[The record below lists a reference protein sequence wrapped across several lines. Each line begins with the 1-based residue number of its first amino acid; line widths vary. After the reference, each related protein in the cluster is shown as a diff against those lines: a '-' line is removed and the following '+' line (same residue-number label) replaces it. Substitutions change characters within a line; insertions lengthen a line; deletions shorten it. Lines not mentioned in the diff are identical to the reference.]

1 MSLKSLLTF
10 NGYVDKVN
18 NFEDRNSGLEK
29 SSLAVFDIVK
39 DTNMEDIKARG
50 VYQGHQPPDIKANA
64 LGEDIMP
71 LDEILAKGEKLETAM
86 KDGWIYDWDT
96 ETFGVTD
103 EQLAEEIAK
112 SKIANHPG
120 INSSNIKTIQE
131 ANARGHIMTELY
143 MTKQRYMNGEPV
155 KMVNGEWV
163 PGKDRIEVFRITN
176 AKKIEDMKFLASV
189 AQTEPGAGALM
200 FNLERAA
207 GSYGDDIYGS
217 KHATYPN
224 MHNPNGD
231 IFNADAVHGG
241 IINTVD
247 HAQYIHG
254 TPEFN
259 KAGKQVLDEFL
270 KVVNSDNSVLESLN
284 GDKFDLPVIFNY
296 FKQAGINIDEAT
308 KNKIREN
315 HVDTQRLISATGFN
329 EVIYEDLN
337 TRKNQL
343 IAQSIALYKS
353 GNDEQAKTLEEEA
366 QSITLGITNE
376 HIAVAANSRGAK
388 IKPGSL
394 HVAREDV
401 GIMADGL
408 DVYRMPLLERI
419 NELKEASEKKV
430 GSSTSTL
437 YTANRA
443 VMFDGKSDI
452 FFSNTIGPDA
462 NTYNSV
468 GMESGH
474 TYKLNVYNLGKLDTD
489 LFKAA
494 GIEDM
499 ANKKLLEMEDQYENF
514 DGTRRKSYLVVD
526 SDKEIQSRILD
537 TGNVSTRP
545 ESKMSPQVIKETTEN
560 ALIDKARLEKSNWF
574 NVNSD
579 KGFKS
584 FEDYLGIFEDFRKGM
599 KEKGIG
605 TLFEKDKII
614 ETLSSF
620 NSPEDKAM
628 LKQLV
633 PGLFSTKK
641 GQEDK
646 MIQERVINFANLYD
660 DINANYDSYKL
671 LRDTVNE
678 KAGTV
683 REFSERVGID
693 NIKEGYFEHNKIKTA
708 MLYEAK
714 NNLDDEIIEH
724 EVDKDKIIERY
735 YQENQTA
742 TMDNK
747 VQKYADALR
756 QESNASSSDRLAT
769 ARKDLFEH
777 NFKFEFNT
785 SDQEIRE
792 MILGYTAVKEDAKS
806 MSQLDIIG
814 EGGKYTRIRTDNAKN
829 IESDLD
835 SLLNI
840 DSIKNKAIGSKKM
853 AREQYIKN
861 VAYDLSRRGIINSN
875 DYDKLI
881 SNTSINPYQKTTL
894 LSGMIH
900 KNRLEVESIAKE
912 ASGVNRNNFAENVL
926 GGINYGNITK
936 GDIEYKKNKLTEYVN
951 NLHMNVIKRP
961 ENNIETYLG
970 MNKSALINKHT
981 DNGRLSKEL
990 IDNISKGLEDVIPES
1005 FNSSPNAAQSE
1016 KVRQVMVNE
1025 FGWTKNNADLLID
1038 NVINNP
1044 ANDAFTYAGS
1054 GKKVKGGVTTLIKKI
1069 GDEGYLISA
1078 PKDRQLR
1085 IEQMLL
1091 EQKRYGYDLDE
1102 LKKVAM
1108 VYKLDK
1114 VDTKDGI
1121 REIRS
1126 SNASAKAITE
1136 SLVSSKKK
1144 GIMTYEIK
1152 DTIDESL
1159 IAFKRQYE
1167 LGLKQMSLGNI
1178 DKANSI
1184 VNTSRRVINE
1194 NKSRS
1199 STVITQGEHGY
1210 IKNQKL
1216 NVSDS
1221 MLNNKLDISD
1231 IVSTFDTVLEGENNP
1246 LRNSLNEAI
1255 GESSVNRLLDKVAT
1269 YHAKPY
1275 RANKLEFGNLDVG
1288 AKLWFALNTE
1298 QIADKLLGNGKFM
1311 ENADGMESV
1320 LKLMKEHGASLF
1332 LSKESG
1338 EASNGILNKIPT
1350 HSYVAGSYYS
1360 GASRPL
1366 INQVLNSKPITE
1378 ADMLSLANDN
1388 KTLGMGVK
1396 NIEELIDSEHLNIKF
1411 GRSFATDN
1419 FLKVETASASASL
1432 KGHQGFSAVMK
1443 YMDAK
1448 EWADS
1453 TNRVIG
1459 LTGEEDWAV
1468 RIMAEHD
1475 VTENEIKRIAEGI
1488 GNVTSIYEDSGA
1500 IDPSLARVFEQ
1511 RGVTVEEVKNV
1522 DKYIVGGT
1530 YKGKEII
1537 GVDGN
1542 KLHLQNKEKYFDV
1555 KVAFGYGEKAEL
1567 HAFNAQSVKD
1577 LAVASAIFKEITGG
1591 ASVVLNPSLVKH
1603 DAFNSMF
1610 TLYSNAITNNIS
1622 NNSDAQK
1629 VNDIFKKFMPD
1640 HEYKVEMHNNR
1651 YVLREGNRKVNA
1663 NFDAFKAFENIIDKV
1678 KGVNT
1683 DIKNSINTIEKEG
1696 KGFADFSLMSDN
1708 TIERPFEQT
1717 NEFERR
1723 GGAKINYR
1731 SQQAMG
1737 IFIGDDPLTEIS
1749 KYRTSING
1757 KSENV
1762 LQSLID
1768 SDIEQLMKNDGFV
1781 KDMKQA
1787 SNIGAAL
1794 LFSELHGNTKGLK
1807 AKTKDVELYKLYKD
1821 ISNKAKVV
1829 DLDLEQAVTR
1839 MTQID
1844 GENIPQAFSM
1854 FNKVDGKKE
1863 IVNAYKIK
1871 LDNVKLINPA
1881 YADLES
1887 INPITKEL
1895 VYKNTL
1901 KNKTVEEFARDNGI
1915 KKYVDEIYIP
1925 ALNSNRLPGGGR
1937 RILTDVQKSA
1947 ADLIN
1952 ALHQIKSGDYGDMSL
1967 NKMKDRANDLFES
1980 YQNSLRYEITDKNGF
1995 YKSNLNIRSEN
2006 SARFKMANI
2015 AAPVVDK
2022 NGQYLNTYFKDRAT
2036 KLVDGKVQ
2044 YRSVQVVNASDLF
2057 GDKVDK
2063 SFTNIGKQLIEENVA
2078 NDKELFGFLK
2088 KNKYAEGN
2096 TLEEMKA
2103 YLKANG
2109 NDGTFRNM
2117 GKEYLEQVGF
2127 NSLIMRDPAML
2138 STSYQTARTYVSNQI
2153 TKGST
2158 WIDAVS
2164 AKWMNADGDGD
2175 EINGFYHM
2183 LENRKKEGFKLR
2195 SNASKEAEALL
2206 TDINNRT
2213 NVNQA
2218 KFNELVSETAN
2229 EETRRAN
2236 KAARTL
2242 KGYFEQVSKIRES
2255 DFTDGGIINQDY
2267 IFGRTKVGNLLSRFL
2282 KGSIG
2287 QVSNPNY
2294 YLKAATSYYAGSRDN
2309 SVSSLK
2315 LQKNIQTMTDV
2326 TEQSLID
2333 VKSIKGLE
2341 EANSIA
2347 RLASSYRLN
2356 MDTLGMVGD
2365 KFKDDKFK
2373 AMTQMINDVGDLLVK
2388 KGHAEVDDELFGNS
2402 DKAILARNEMAER
2415 ILSGKAIRNDS
2426 KTTVEEILAD
2436 AYKVLQDEMAN
2447 KVFFDAA
2454 VRQTDLT
2461 IKGRERIPMFERN
2474 KRALSGIGIGESVA
2488 GRGKIFQE
2496 ANALNYMQHAPIVDN
2511 QILSIG
2517 DVIKSSNIDN
2527 NTTPG
2532 VFKVHSFFTDK
2543 DGNASLVLDDLSND
2557 SNRSR
2562 FSISGR
2568 NFDNVSKNLDGFKV
2582 LNKHANVNEV
2592 MQETHDKLFN
2602 KYSNKATSS
2611 LEGAAQVF
2619 NPHESNSVM
2628 NNEALEEV
2636 DKVYNK
2642 ERVEEFL
2649 SDVEII
2655 KNNKYASDK
2664 ELTNFR
2670 KNMNEALKNK
2680 GTADYRSTRKSEM
2693 LKFNRV
2699 SEGLKVS
2706 PGTFDKWS
2714 DSKFN
2719 NETRQAARDNYFFER
2734 DVQTIMNNSRYNLD
2748 ELKSHLNKTFDNLLK
2763 SEEFN
2768 KLDLETM
2775 SELKQTGINNIMNN
2789 FRTKDENSLKEIQG
2803 IFAKNMSNKTFK
2815 EKVLNMNL
2823 AKAVDIGET
2832 QTAMNMLGETVISYG
2847 NYSGYSINQLGA
2859 TKADEIL
2866 TQDYMLGVKDGI
2878 DQNIKA
2884 ETEKIIQRMKN
2895 LESKDGIIRVNPSEY
2910 IPKQLSEEYG
2920 NDYIG
2925 KLRKEMNESLK
2936 ARGAKSKEST
2946 GNFSANGIFNKA
2958 KTAFNELSS
2967 GKKKA
2972 LAAGAVAVSA
2982 LALMALGSS
2991 GEKTLYAN
2999 EDKYNKENRD
3009 EDTVKVKEPQA
3020 PQSSYDNIGNND
3032 NVPMSDSRFYSNQ
3045 NNGLSVNV
3053 SGDAPEGAAPGH
3065 ASNILE
3071 AMMGGSKANL
3081 NTSFNDSRS
3090 KGNDS
3095 DVNNMM
3101 SNATTY

>member
-29 SSLAVFDIVK
+29 SSLALFDIVK
-39 DTNMEDIKARG
+39 DTKMKNIKARG
-50 VYQGHQPPDIKANA
+50 VYQGHQPPDIKTNA

-71 LDEILAKGEKLETAM
+71 LDEILAKGEKLEGAM
-86 KDGWIYDWDT
+86 KDGWVFDWDT

-112 SKIANHPG
+112 SKIANNPG
-120 INSSNIKTIQE
+120 INSSNIETIKK

-143 MTKQRYMNGEPV
+143 MTKQKYINGEPV
-155 KMVNGEWV
+155 KMVNNQWV
-163 PGKDRIEVFRITN
+163 PGKERIEILRITN

-189 AQTEPGAGALM
+189 AQTEPGAGDLL
-200 FNLERAA
+200 FNLKRAA

-217 KHATYPN
+217 KLATYPT

-231 IFNADAVHGG
+231 IFNADAIHGG
-241 IINTVD
+241 ITNTVN
-247 HAQYIHG
+247 HAQYKYG

-259 KAGKQVLDEFL
+259 EAGQKVFDEFM
-270 KVVNSDNSVLESLN
+270 KVVNSDNSIFESLN

-308 KNKIREN
+308 KNKIKEN
-315 HVDTQRLISATGFN
+315 HVDAQRLMAATGFN

-343 IAQSIALYKS
+343 IAQSIALYKT
-353 GNDEQAKTLEEEA
+353 GNDEQAKALEEEA

-408 DVYRMPLLERI
+408 DVYRMPLLEKI
-419 NELKEASEKKV
+419 NELKEASKKKV
-430 GSSTSTL
+430 GSSTTTL
-437 YTANRA
+437 YTANKA
-443 VMFDGKSDI
+443 VMFDGQNDI
-452 FFSNTIGPDA
+452 FFSNTVGPDA

-468 GMESGH
+468 GMEAGH
-474 TYKLNVYNLGKLDTD
+474 TYKLNVYNLGSLDTE
-489 LFKAA
+489 LFNAA
-494 GIEDM
+494 GIENM

-537 TGNVSTRP
+537 TGNVSTKP
-545 ESKMSPQVIKETTEN
+545 ESKMSQQVIKETTEN
-560 ALIDKARLEKSNWF
+560 ALADKARLEKSNWF

-579 KGFKS
+579 KGFQS
-584 FEDYLGIFEDFRKGM
+584 FESYLGIFEDFRKGM

-605 TLFEKDKII
+605 TLFGKDKII

-620 NSPEDKAM
+620 NSPEDKTM

-646 MIQERVINFANLYD
+646 MIQEKAINFANLYD
-660 DINANYDSYKL
+660 DINTNYESYKL

-683 REFSERVGID
+683 HEFAGKVGID
-693 NIKEGYFEHNKIKTA
+693 NDRDAYFEHNKIKTA

-714 NNLDDEIIEH
+714 NNLDDEIIKH
-724 EVDKDKIIERY
+724 EVNKDKIIERY

-742 TMDNK
+742 TIDNR
-747 VQKYADALR
+747 VQKYAEALR
-756 QESNASSSDRLAT
+756 QKSDASLSDRLAI

-777 NFKFEFNT
+777 NFKFAFNT
-785 SDQEIRE
+785 SDQEIKE

-806 MSQLDIIG
+806 MSQLDVIG
-814 EGGKYTRIRTDNAKN
+814 DGGKYRRIRTDNAKN

-840 DSIKNKAIGSKKM
+840 DSIKNKAAGSKRI

-861 VAYDLSRRGIINSN
+861 VAYDLSRRGIINSK
-875 DYDKLI
+875 DYNKLV

-900 KNRLEVESIAKE
+900 RNRLEVEAIAKE

-926 GGINYGNITK
+926 GEINYDNITK
-936 GDIEYKKNKLTEYVN
+936 GDVEYKKVKLAEYVN
-951 NLHMNVIKRP
+951 NLHMNIIKRP

-1005 FNSSPNAAQSE
+1005 FSSSPNVAQNE
-1016 KVRQVMVNE
+1016 KVRQVMMNE

-1038 NVINNP
+1038 NIINNP

-1054 GKKVKGGVTTLIKKI
+1054 GKEVKGGVTTLIKKI

-1114 VDTKDGI
+1114 VDKQDGI
-1121 REIRS
+1121 RAIRS

-1136 SLVSSKKK
+1136 SLVASKKK
-1144 GIMTYEIK
+1144 GVMTYEIK
-1152 DTIDESL
+1152 DVIDEGL
-1159 IAFKRQYE
+1159 ITFKRQYQ
-1167 LGLKQMSLGNI
+1167 LGLKAMSLGNI

-1184 VNTSRRVINE
+1184 INTSRRVINE

-1210 IKNQKL
+1210 IKKQKL

-1221 MLNNKLDISD
+1221 MLNNKLDISN
-1231 IVSTFDTVLEGENNP
+1231 IVSTFDTILEGEDNP
-1246 LRNSLNEAI
+1246 LRKSLNEAI
-1255 GESSVNRLLDKVAT
+1255 GESSVDRLLDKVAT

-1275 RANKLEFGNLDVG
+1275 KANELKFGNLDVG

-1311 ENADGMESV
+1311 ESAEGMESV

-1338 EASNGILNKIPT
+1338 EASDGILNKIPT

-1378 ADMLSLANDN
+1378 ADMLDLANS
-1388 KTLGMGVK
+1388 KTLGMDVK
-1396 NIEELIDSEHLNIKF
+1396 NVEELIDDKHLNIKF
-1411 GRSFATDN
+1411 GRSFATNN
-1419 FLKVETASASASL
+1419 FLKVEAKSAAL
-1432 KGHQGFSAVMK
+1432 HEHQGFSAVMK
-1443 YMDAK
+1443 YMDSK
-1448 EWADS
+1448 DWVNS
-1453 TNRVIG
+1453 INRVAG
-1459 LTGEEDWAV
+1459 LTGEEDWAN
-1468 RIMAEHD
+1468 RIMAEHS
-1475 VTENEIKRIAEGI
+1475 VTKEDIKRIAEGI

-1511 RGVTVEEVKNV
+1511 RGVTVEEVNNA
-1522 DKYIVGGT
+1522 DKYIVGDT

-1555 KVAFGYGEKAEL
+1555 KVAFGYSEKAEL
-1567 HAFNAQSVKD
+1567 HAYNAQSVSD
-1577 LAVASAIFKEITGG
+1577 LEVASSIFKEITGG
-1591 ASVVLNPSLVKH
+1591 ASVVINPSLVKH

-1622 NNSDAQK
+1622 NKSDAQK
-1629 VNDIFKKFMPD
+1629 VNDIFKDFMPN
-1640 HEYKVEMHNNR
+1640 HEYKVEKHSGR
-1651 YVLREGNRKVNA
+1651 YVLREGARKTNTS
-1663 NFDAFKAFENIIDKV
+1663 FDAFKAFENIIDKV
-1678 KGVNT
+1678 KGVNNGIR
-1683 DIKNSINTIEKEG
+1683 DSINTIEKDG
-1696 KGFADFSLMSDN
+1696 IGFADFSLMSDN
-1708 TIERPFEQT
+1708 TIERPFEQV
-1717 NEFERR
+1717 NKFERR

-1731 SQQAMG
+1731 SQQAIG

-1768 SDIEQLMKNDGFV
+1768 SDIKQLLKNDVFV

-1794 LFSELHGNTKGLK
+1794 LFSELHGTTKGLK
-1807 AKTKDVELYKLYKD
+1807 AKTKDIELLNLYKD

-1829 DLDLEQAVTR
+1829 DLDLEEAVTR

-1844 GENIPQAFSM
+1844 GENIPKAFSM
-1854 FNKVDGKKE
+1854 FNKIDDRKE

-1871 LDNVKLINPA
+1871 LDNVKLINPV

-1887 INPITKEL
+1887 INPKTNEL
-1895 VYKNTL
+1895 VYKSIIG
-1901 KNKTVEEFARDNGI
+1901 NKTVEEFARNNGI
-1915 KKYVDEIYIP
+1915 KKYVDELYIP
-1925 ALNSNRLPGGGR
+1925 ALNSNRLPNGER
-1937 RILTDVQKSA
+1937 RILTEVQKSA

-1952 ALHQIKSGDYGDMSL
+1952 ALHQIKSGDYGDKSL
-1967 NKMKDRANDLFES
+1967 EKMKDRANDLFES
-1980 YQNSLRYEITDKNGF
+1980 YQNNLRYEITDKGGF
-1995 YKSNLNIRSEN
+1995 YKSNLNIRSDN

-2022 NGQYLNTYFKDRAT
+2022 NGQYLNTYFKDKAT

-2057 GDKVDK
+2057 GDKVDE
-2063 SFTNIGKQLIEENVA
+2063 SFTNIGRQLVEENVA
-2078 NDKELFGFLK
+2078 DDKELFGFLK
-2088 KNKYAEGN
+2088 NNKYAEGN
-2096 TLEEMKA
+2096 TLEEMKG
-2103 YLKANG
+2103 YLKTNG
-2109 NDGTFRNM
+2109 NDSVFKKM
-2117 GKEYLEQVGF
+2117 GKEYLEQVGL

-2138 STSYQTARTYVSNQI
+2138 STSYQTVRTYVSNQV

-2164 AKWMNADGDGD
+2164 AVWMNADGDGD

-2183 LENRKKEGFKLR
+2183 LVNKKEEGFKLR
-2195 SNASKEAEALL
+2195 DKASKEAEALL

-2213 NVNQA
+2213 NANQT
-2218 KFNELVSETAN
+2218 KFNKLVKETAD
-2229 EETRRAN
+2229 EEIRTAS
-2236 KAARTL
+2236 KSARTL
-2242 KGYFEQVSKIRES
+2242 KGYFEQISEIRKS
-2255 DFTDGGIINQDY
+2255 DFADGGIINQDY
-2267 IFGRTKVGNLLSRFL
+2267 IFGKTKVGNLLSRFL
-2282 KGSIG
+2282 KSSIG

-2309 SVSSLK
+2309 SISSLK
-2315 LQKNIQTMTDV
+2315 LQKNIQSLTDV

-2333 VKSIKGLE
+2333 VKSIKGVE

-2373 AMTQMINDVGDLLVK
+2373 AMNQMINDVGNLLVK
-2388 KGHAEVDDELFGNS
+2388 KGYAEPEDELFGNS
-2402 DKAILARNEMAER
+2402 EKAILARNEMAGR
-2415 ILSGKAIRNDS
+2415 ILNGESKINDS
-2426 KTTVEEILAD
+2426 KTTVEEILTD

-2454 VRQTDLT
+2454 IRQTDLT

-2517 DVIKSSNIDN
+2517 DIIKSDNI
-2527 NTTPG
+2527 NTNTAPG
-2532 VFKVHSFFTDK
+2532 IFKVHKFFTDK

-2582 LNKHANVNEV
+2582 LNKYADVDEV
-2592 MQETHDKLFN
+2592 MKETHDKLFD
-2602 KYSNKATSS
+2602 KYSSKATSS

-2619 NPHESNSVM
+2619 NPHESNSVI

-2636 DKVYNK
+2636 DKVYNR
-2642 ERVEEFL
+2642 EHVEEFL

-2664 ELTNFR
+2664 ELTQFR

-2680 GTADYRSTRKSEM
+2680 GTDDYRSTRKSEM

-2719 NETRQAARDNYFFER
+2719 NETRQSARDNYFFQK
-2734 DVQTIMNNSRYNLD
+2734 DVETIMNNSRYNLD
-2748 ELKSHLNKTFDNLLK
+2748 EIRNHLDKTFDNLLR

-2768 KLDLETM
+2768 KLDSETM
-2775 SELKQTGINNIMNN
+2775 SELKQTGIDNIMKN
-2789 FRTKDENSLKEIQG
+2789 FRTKDQKSLEEIQG

-2823 AKAVDIGET
+2823 AKAVDLGET
-2832 QTAMNMLGETVISYG
+2832 QTAMNMLGETIISYG

-2859 TKADEIL
+2859 TKADEVL

-2936 ARGAKSKEST
+2936 VRGAKSKEST

-3009 EDTVKVKEPQA
+3009 GDTVKVKEPQA
-3020 PQSSYDNIGNND
+3020 PQSSYDNVGNND
-3032 NVPMSDSRFYSNQ
+3032 SVPMSDSRFYSNQ

-3065 ASNILE
+3065 AGNILE
-3071 AMMGGSKANL
+3071 AMMGGSRANL

-3090 KGNDS
+3090 KGNDN